1 MISDA
6 WDAEIGRVAALRGTG
21 VLDTPAE
28 ERFDRI
34 TRTARRLLHTP
45 MALVS
50 LVDLDRQ
57 WFKSAAGLD
66 ATETPRSDSFCAHA
80 IAGPEVME
88 VPDALDDPRFATNP
102 MVLGPPHI
110 RFYAGRPI
118 AAESGHLIGTLCVLD
133 ARPRRLTPDEL
144 ELLNDLA
151 AWAELECRAGATGEL
166 IAVASHELRTPLTS
180 VHGSLELLES
190 GRFGSLPPQAERLVE
205 IAVRNTDRLVRLTN
219 DLMDLTLTR
228 RGTLP
233 LRIGE
238 VGLASV
244 TEQAFS
250 SVEET
255 ARRAGVRLTEKG
267 PDVVVRGDADRLVQV
282 LTNLL
287 ANAVKVSCPDTTVE
301 VVREAGP
308 LTARVHVR
316 DEGPGI
322 PCDEVDHIFEPFVRL
337 DAGMRNGAKGAGLG
351 LAITRGIVASHGGTI
366 AVTETSAAGTTFTLE
381 LPVAAPRG

>member
-6 WDAEIGRVAALRGTG
+6 WDAEISRVAAVRGTG

-34 TRTARRLLHTP
+34 TRTARRLLNAP
-45 MALVS
+45 IALVS

-66 ATETPRSDSFCAHA
+66 AAQTPRSESFCSHA
-80 IAGPEVME
+80 LGEPELME

-102 MVLGPPHI
+102 MVVGPPHV

-118 AAESGHLIGTLCVLD
+118 AAASGHLIGTLCVLD
-133 ARPRRLTPDEL
+133 ERPRRLTPDER

-151 AWAELECRAGATGEL
+151 AWAEVECRAGATGDL
-166 IAVASHELRTPLTS
+166 VAVASHELRTPLTS

-244 TEQAFS
+244 TEQAFC
-250 SVEET
+250 SVAET
-255 ARRAGVRLTEKG
+255 ARRAGVRLAERG
-267 PDVVVRGDADRLVQV
+267 PDVVVRGDADRLAQV

-287 ANAVKVSCPDTTVE
+287 ANAVKVSRPDTTVE

-308 LTARVHVR
+308 LTARVQVR

-322 PCDEVDHIFEPFVRL
+322 PPDQADRVFEPFVRL
-337 DAGMRNGAKGAGLG
+337 EAGARDGGAGLG
-351 LAITRGIVASHGGTI
+351 LAITRGIVTAHGGTV

-381 LPVAAPRG
+381 LPLAEPRG